1 MRLHNNRKRKRALS
15 TAVGTLI
22 FVAAAMT
29 VFASFNL
36 IEVHSGASIQA
47 GIFADNLLD
56 RKSGEEMNASW
67 VSQRIMATNSGGATA
82 IILDIASIDPAT
94 GSVTELIPE
103 SIAIPQ
109 GSTATICNGNSGCP
123 PFANSKTGLITSLG
137 NIVWVA
143 SPGSKP
149 AFDISLGNA
158 SSTTIQGGSNATTVT
173 LTSINGYNSKVMLYA
188 ENPPAGVNITFV
200 PQIFTPASSGAT
212 ASMILT
218 LSDNAPAGN
227 YFISVFAKG
236 ADGATNSSTYAL
248 TVP

>member
-1 MRLHNNRKRKRALS
+1 MRRHNSRRALS

-47 GIFADNLLD
+47 GILADNLLD
-56 RKSGEEMNASW
+56 GKSGEELNASW
-67 VSQRIMATNSGGATA
+67 VSQKIMATNSGGGTA
-82 IILDIASIDPAT
+82 IIIDIASIDPAT

-103 SIAIPQ
+103 SIAIPE
-109 GSTATICNGNSGCP
+109 GSTVTICENYVCP

-137 NIVWVA
+137 NVVWVA

-149 AFDISLGNA
+149 AFDIALGNA
-158 SSTTIQGGSNATTVT
+158 SSSTVQGGSNATTVT
-173 LTSINGYNSKVMLYA
+173 LTSVNGYNYKVMLYA
-188 ENPPAGVNITFV
+188 ENPPVGVNITFV
-200 PQIFTPASSGAT
+200 PQIFTPTSSGAT

-218 LSDNAPAGN
+218 LSDNAPAGK
-227 YFISVFAKG
+227 YFINVFAKG
-236 ADGATNSSTYAL
+236 ADGTTNSTTYEL
-248 TVP
+248 TIP